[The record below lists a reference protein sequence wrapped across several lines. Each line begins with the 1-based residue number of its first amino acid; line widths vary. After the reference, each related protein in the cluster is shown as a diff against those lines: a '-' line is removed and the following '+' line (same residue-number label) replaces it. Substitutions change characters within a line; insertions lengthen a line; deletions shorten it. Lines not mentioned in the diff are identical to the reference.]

1 MENPSLNILL
11 VEDHD
16 LVRAGLGLIFEAVE
30 CVDKVWEASSGEE
43 CIALT
48 REHSFDVVF
57 MDIGL
62 PGMDGLSAAL
72 RLLQI
77 DEDMKIIVLTGL
89 KQRPLSRVVLQAGI
103 RGYMTKSSATSEVGL
118 AIESVMRGGTYL
130 SREIASQMAME
141 SLNSGGKTNP
151 LDNLSR
157 RELQVALL
165 LMNGHKPT
173 EVGDMLFL
181 SAKTVSTYK
190 RRAYEKLH
198 VNSLAELVEMGINS
212 GFLGQTQ

>member
-1 MENPSLNILL
+1 MDETPLNILL

-30 CVDKVWEASSGEE
+30 SVGKVWEASSGEE
-43 CIALT
+43 CIALI
-48 REHSFDVVF
+48 RERAFDVVF

-62 PGMDGLSAAL
+62 PGMDGLSASL

-77 DEDMKIIVLTGL
+77 DEDMRIIILTGL

-118 AIESVMRGGTYL
+118 AIESVMQGGTYL
-130 SREIASQMAME
+130 SREIANQMALE
-141 SLNSGGKTNP
+141 AINRGDSVNP
-151 LDNLSR
+151 IDNLSR

-165 LMNGHKPT
+165 LMNGHKTT
-173 EVGDMLFL
+173 EVGEMLFL
-181 SAKTVSTYK
+181 SSKTVSTYK
-190 RRAYEKLH
+190 RRAYEKLR
-198 VNSLAELVEMGINS
+198 VDSLAELVELGINS
-212 GFLGQTQ
+212 GFLGQVH